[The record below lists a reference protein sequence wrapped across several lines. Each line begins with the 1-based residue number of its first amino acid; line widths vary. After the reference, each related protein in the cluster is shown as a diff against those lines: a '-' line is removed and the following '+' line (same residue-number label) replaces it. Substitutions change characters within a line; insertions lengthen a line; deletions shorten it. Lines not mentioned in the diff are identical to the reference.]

1 MLRER
6 AAETLTLGAGE
17 YERQLEVCLGER
29 IRFQRTTARTDG
41 KRRWNNND
49 IRTVIG
55 FKRATSKRG
64 LVLKIKM
71 DDDGRVVE
79 VDTAKFQRFGYAYAR
94 TAHSA
99 QGLGAESVYWLARGG
114 MIDRNA
120 GLVAMTRTK
129 SNFHAFAS
137 QKRWPSLPGPW
148 TSGAKGDSQELARR
162 KNAPEVAATLQQP
175 LPTALGEKEHPLI
188 SGVQQVWR
196 PRRSRAW
203 TTPRRFSA
211 PGASSTRP

>member
-1 MLRER
+1 LKANGLLHER
-6 AAETLTLGAGE
+6 AAETLTLGSGE

-29 IRFQRTTARTDG
+29 IRFQKNDRKDKDG

-49 IRTVIG
+49 IGTVIG

-137 QKRWPSLPGPW
+137 P
-148 TSGAKGDSQELARR
+148 E
-162 KNAPEVAATLQQP
+162 EVAKLAG
-175 LPTALGEKEHPLI
+175 ALDEWGRKET
-188 SGVQQVWR
+188 VKE
-196 PRRSRAW
+196 
-203 TTPRRFSA
+203 
-211 PGASSTRP
+211 